1 VNEKEQVTFAD
12 AIRLAISDEMG
23 LDSSVILFGLGVNDP
38 GRVFGTTKGLVEKFG
53 DARVFET
60 PTAENSMTGVA
71 VGAALAG
78 LRPIA
83 VHQRF
88 DFFLLAMDQIVN
100 SAAKWNFMFGG
111 QFSVPLVVRVIV
123 GRGWGQGP
131 THSQNFQS
139 WMTQVP
145 GLKVVCPSSPQSAY
159 DLMRTAIR
167 DNNPVIF
174 IEHRWLHNAI
184 STDLRR
190 STTKESIS
198 KIENEVLRSGDD
210 VTVAAYGIGILDAID
225 AAQELAKIGY
235 SIEILDLHN
244 FSGSFEYLYASA
256 IKTRKLVLVDHG
268 LPKSS
273 FGSWIISKFA
283 LDPDLRDV
291 KVDYLSYP
299 HMPEATS
306 RGLLSSYHP
315 NSSMILNA
323 ALKLLELNTRGN
335 SENNSY
341 KDVPDDKYRGPF

>member
-1 VNEKEQVTFAD
+1 MNENKQFTFAE
-12 AIRLAISDEMG
+12 AIQLAISDEMVE
-23 LDSSVILFGLGVNDP
+23 DSSVILFGLGVNDP

-53 DARVFET
+53 SARVFET
-60 PTAENSMTGVA
+60 PTAENCMTGVA

-78 LRPIA
+78 LRPIS

-139 WMTQVP
+139 WMTNIP
-145 GLKVVCPSSPQSAY
+145 GLKVVCPSSPQTAY

-174 IEHRWLHNAI
+174 IEHRWLHNVI
-184 STDLRR
+184 TTNLRR
-190 STTKESIS
+190 SMPQESIS
-198 KIENEVLRSGDD
+198 SIENSVIRHGDD
-210 VTVAAYGIGILDAID
+210 VTVATYGIGILDSMD
-225 AAQELAKIGY
+225 AAQELANINK
-235 SIEILDLHN
+235 SMEIVDLHN
-244 FSGSFEYLYASA
+244 LSGSFENFYLSA
-256 IKTRKLVLVDHG
+256 LKTKKVIVVDHG

-283 LDPDLRDV
+283 LKPELRDV
-291 KVDYLSYP
+291 TLKYLSFP

-306 RGLLSSYHP
+306 RGLLSNYHP
-315 NSSMILNA
+315 NSSMIVA
-323 ALKLLELNTRGN
+323 AARQLLDQSAESQHSDIG
-335 SENNSY
+335 Y
-341 KDVPDDKYRGPF
+341 IDVPNEKYRGPF